1 MTSSL
6 LQNDNSGT
14 TRAESPARA
23 MNSASSGPTV
33 RDVTLDLMRSF
44 GMTTIFGNPGST
56 ELPMYRAFPDDFR
69 YVLALQE
76 SVVLGIADGYA
87 QATGNAAFVNLHSAA
102 GVGHALGNLFTSY
115 RNQTPLVVT
124 AGQQA
129 RSILAYEPFLFAE
142 RATEFPRP
150 YVKWSCEPARAEDV
164 PAAIARAYY
173 VAMQPP
179 YGPTFVSIP
188 VDDWDRPCPPVVTR
202 EIHTRYAGDPA
213 ILAEAARA
221 LAEARR
227 PTIVVNGGVAR
238 DGAWDGVIAL
248 AERHQAPVWVAPLC
262 GRNNFP
268 ENHPL
273 FSGFLPGDRVAIVK
287 CLGDT
292 DLVLA
297 LGGPLSTYHVDGEG
311 PHIPEGARMIQLV
324 NDPVAASWAPVGTSI
339 VTDTAAGVAALL
351 AGAEPEARPA
361 PPRRPAPPVL
371 DPGGAFTDAHLMERL
386 AALRPAG
393 SVIVEE
399 APGSRGAVQARL
411 PIIDRDGF
419 YTGASGGLGYGLPAA
434 VGMAMGR
441 PGEKII
447 ALIGDGS
454 SSYSIQSLWTAAQ
467 QKLPISFIIVKNRR
481 YEALHYFGRHFGL
494 DRNIGTELPD
504 IDFCSLARGYGVES
518 FAAGSLED
526 IDGALLASFAAKGP
540 TLVEVSVA

>member
-6 LQNDNSGT
+6 IQNTAST
-14 TRAESPARA
+14 PA
-23 MNSASSGPTV
+23 ASTV
-33 RDVTLDLMRSF
+33 RDVTLDLMRSL

-56 ELPMYRAFPDDFR
+56 ELPMYRDFPDDFR

-76 SVVLGIADGYA
+76 SVVLGVADGYA
-87 QATGNAAFVNLHSAA
+87 LATGNAAFINLHSAA
-102 GVGHALGNLFTSY
+102 GLGHALGNLFTSY

-124 AGQQA
+124 AGQQS
-129 RSILAYEPFLFAE
+129 RSILPYEPFLFAE

-188 VDDWDRPCPPVVTR
+188 VDDWDRPCPPLATR
-202 EIHTRYAGDPA
+202 DVHARYAGDPA
-213 ILAEAARA
+213 VLAEAARA
-221 LAEARR
+221 MAAAKK

-238 DGAWDGVIAL
+238 DGAWDGVITL

-268 ENHPL
+268 EDHPL
-273 FSGFLPGDRVAIVK
+273 FAGFLPGDRAAIVAR
-287 CLGDT
+287 LGET
-292 DLVLA
+292 DFILT

-311 PHIPEGARMIQLV
+311 PHIPEGAHMIQLV

-339 VTDTAAGVAALL
+339 VTDTAVGVAALL
-351 AGAEPEARPA
+351 AGPEPAARSA
-361 PPRRPAPPVL
+361 PPRRPAPPAL
-371 DPGGAFTDAHLMERL
+371 DMGGAFTDAHLMERL

-399 APGSRGAVQARL
+399 APGSRGAMQARL
-411 PIIDRDGF
+411 PIIDRDTF

-454 SSYSIQSLWTAAQ
+454 SSYSIQALWTAAQ
-467 QKLPISFIIVKNRR
+467 QKLPISFVIVKNRR
-481 YEALHYFGRHFGL
+481 YEALHHFGRHFGL
-494 DRNIGTELPD
+494 DRTVGTELPD
-504 IDFCSLARGYGVES
+504 IDFCALARGYGVES